1 MYFVRYAEVRR
12 MDAMRA
18 VFLCVAGALVCAL
31 LRQQKPEMRTA
42 AAIAVGLAALFLS
55 LDGLGAGV
63 EMLRLLCGEAGMAE
77 ENSLL
82 LIRATGI
89 ALLAEFG
96 AQLCR
101 DAEESALAGRVELA
115 GRVALMGMSAPLLTG
130 LFQRI
135 EGILM

>member
-1 MYFVRYAEVRR
+1 

-31 LRQQKPEMRTA
+31 MRQQKPEMRTA

-63 EMLRLLCGEAGMAE
+63 EMLGMLSGEAGLE
-77 ENSLL
+77 EGSAQL
-82 LIRATGI
+82 LIRATGV
-89 ALLAEFG
+89 ALIAEFG

-115 GRVALMGMSAPLLTG
+115 GRVALMGMTAPLLTG
-130 LFQRI
+130 LLQKI
-135 EGILM
+135 EGILL